1 MNPLS
6 MSFDEQRDV
15 NYLQFDPKTV
25 LTDLQKAI
33 PALDLVGLVHSRKW
47 CCEML
52 QCITIGTASTEGGG
66 GDELDDGINLNI
78 TARELGTS
86 SSLYLMAK
94 SYFDLREYTRC
105 ANHLRNCTSGYGF
118 FLRLYALYLDGLKHR
133 CDDFVDVF
141 PDTASNQRQ
150 ATTKASLDNTWLIRL
165 RTELTTNEKTQPLN
179 GYSCYVYALVLKRLG
194 LLNEALPY
202 FVRTVKA
209 VPHLWSAWEDLVTL
223 IDSEQK
229 LHSLDLPKHWIR
241 NVFYARCYV
250 ELHKPELCVY
260 ICKELTQIG
269 FHNSTY
275 ILLLQAKAY
284 ETGAE
289 LQLARTCCEDARTI
303 DPYNL
308 DSMDIFS
315 NILFVLEDYHA
326 LAGLAQKCIEIEKY
340 RFETCIVVGNFYS
353 IRNDHARAIQYFTR
367 ALRMNPDY
375 PAAWILL
382 GHEFVEGK
390 NHAAAINAYRE
401 ALDLNRRD
409 HRAWYGLGE
418 TYEIIKMYNY
428 ALYYFKEAFALKPND
443 SRYSNALGEVYERTQ
458 KLHEAKKCYW
468 RSYCVGD
475 IEGNALAKYAHV
487 CDHLKDEETA
497 ARAYMEFIRTQELRQ
512 VKNFTEFSHA
522 AEFLANYHVK
532 KRQYDQACSYARK
545 CLEFPEV
552 KNAAKDILN
561 KITGLREGQQQLK
574 DKEFSQQQTSAPVP
588 TAQSTIHEFDSSLTT
603 TID

>member
-25 LTDLQKAI
+25 VTDLQKAI

-165 RTELTTNEKTQPLN
+165 RTELTTSEKTQPLN

-468 RSYCVGD
+468 P
-475 IEGNALAKYAHV
+475 
-487 CDHLKDEETA
+487 
-497 ARAYMEFIRTQELRQ
+497 
-512 VKNFTEFSHA
+512 
-522 AEFLANYHVK
+522 NYHVK

-574 DKEFSQQQTSAPVP
+574 DKEFSQQQTSAPVL
-588 TAQSTIHEFDSSLTT
+588 TAQSTIHEFDSSSTT